1 MNMHEL
7 LPWFYKLTPSQLFHV
22 ALHMWSSLLSLLA
35 IFCKLLSQSSS
46 GFSKRAVS
54 VNLMRVHWFRRRVLC
69 SSTWCCLL
77 TLEAWGYRAK
87 PLKKQ
92 WQKWQTSSGSHLR
105 GTWAGTPAS
114 CGSASITGIGRVL
127 LPPTLS
133 FSVGRCGSCREQQ
146 ALCVELFFDTATWTG
161 VMES

>member
-87 PLKKQ
+87 PLKNSDRNDKPVLVHICVGPELGPQ
-92 WQKWQTSSGSHLR
+92 PPVEVLPSQGLGGCCSLPLFLSLWEGV
-105 GTWAGTPAS
+105 APAETKRHFVWS
-114 CGSASITGIGRVL
+114 CSLT
-127 LPPTLS
+127 LPL
-133 FSVGRCGSCREQQ
+133 
-146 ALCVELFFDTATWTG
+146 ELG
-161 VMES
+161 